1 MNFRFSFPGAAIFS
15 AIFAAIFLLCTSLHA
30 RDALA
35 RELSVEHA
43 YARSTVPGQTNGAAY
58 LTIENKGKHADKLIA
73 VASPACE
80 SVQIHTMSMNGNV
93 MKMREVQDLE
103 LKPRAKIAMN
113 PGDGYHIML
122 IGLKQPLKRGE
133 KFTLTLSFEKAGKI
147 EVPVSV
153 EDTTA
158 AK

>member
-1 MNFRFSFPGAAIFS
+1 MNFRFIFAVAAI
-15 AIFAAIFLLCTSLHA
+15 LLMNTSLHA

-35 RELSVEHA
+35 RELFVEHA

-73 VASPACE
+73 AASPAAE
-80 SVQIHTMSMNGNV
+80 SVQIHTMSMAGNV
-93 MKMREVQDLE
+93 MKMREVQTIE
-103 LKPRAKIAMN
+103 LKPRAKITMN

-133 KFTLTLSFEKAGKI
+133 KFPLTLSFEKAGKV
-147 EVPVSV
+147 EVSVTV
-153 EDTTA
+153 EDTA
-158 AK
+158 APK

>member
-1 MNFRFSFPGAAIFS
+1 MNVRLSLPGAAVFS
-15 AIFAAIFLLCTSLHA
+15 AIFAAIFLLSTALHA

-35 RELSVEHA
+35 RELSIEHA

-73 VASPACE
+73 AASTACE
-80 SVQIHTMSMNGNV
+80 SVQIHTMSMAGNV
-93 MKMREVQDLE
+93 MKMREVQDIE
-103 LKPRAKIAMN
+103 LKPHAKIAMN

-133 KFTLTLSFEKAGKI
+133 KFPLTLSFEKAGKV
-147 EVPVSV
+147 EVPVTV
-153 EDTTA
+153 DDTA
-158 AK
+158 AAK